1 MYKGIILDTVQ
12 RDAFLSIAAQE
23 GLIFEKGMTDGVFDS
38 VTHHNPSLRFA
49 QTIFEQFTVAGT
61 VYVDPFIFNCLD
73 GELIESGIIMPYK
86 KGKDD
91 VEGLFTFDIDIV
103 QKMIAEKGLD
113 IKYYTTD
120 KIREIFDKW
129 QEKVKEFLEIE
140 NQYNLDYNEVQIRR
154 TLHLEPKIDY
164 NGVDIDYF
172 MELGK
177 FIYHNPIFNVLKEY
191 KEIFN
196 IAYHN
201 ELLSP
206 VINATNVSL
215 TEHGKKN
222 YVGDVTEAIHI
233 LRYTSEK
240 LNRIYTACTLKE
252 NVKLIQSDEAKAYR
266 SKIDEWLSSF
276 SEQNYDRM
284 QIVEKDIVDVQKAMK
299 YQKYNEIVGKICA
312 TVGVVATSL
321 PQVFPYI
328 DSSPQVVESAA
339 IISAIA
345 TYIGAITTFAK
356 PSTQYLWASFGRY

>member
-1 MYKGIILDTVQ
+1 MYKGIVLDTMQ
-12 RDAFLSIAAQE
+12 RNAFLSIAAQE

-38 VTHHNPSLRFA
+38 VTRYNPSHSFA
-49 QTIFEQFTVAGT
+49 QKIFEQFTVAGA
-61 VYVDPFIFNCLD
+61 VYVDPFIYSCLD
-73 GELIESGIIMPYK
+73 GDLIETGIIMPYK
-86 KGKDD
+86 KSQNDID
-91 VEGLFTFDIDIV
+91 GLFTFDIDTV

-113 IKYYTTD
+113 IKYYTVD
-120 KIREIFDKW
+120 KIREIFDNW
-129 QEKVKEFLEIE
+129 QEKVKEFIAIE
-140 NQYNLDYNEVQIRR
+140 NQYNLDYNEVKIRK
-154 TLHLEPKIDY
+154 TLHLESNTDY

-172 MELGK
+172 IELGN
-177 FIYHNPIFNVLKEY
+177 FIYNNPVFNALKEY

-215 TEHGKKN
+215 TEYGNKN
-222 YVGDVTEAIHI
+222 HVGDVTEAIHI
-233 LRYTSEK
+233 LRYTSAQ
-240 LNRIYTACTLKE
+240 LNRIYTASTLKD

-299 YQKYNEIVGKICA
+299 HQKYNESVGKICA
-312 TVGVVATSL
+312 TIGVVATSL

-328 DSSPQVVESAA
+328 DSYPQVVEAAA